1 MTSAAYAAASYRL
14 VAAAA
19 VGCDADEKKE
29 CTKTGTVKEVAAD
42 LPSDATATSVPA
54 DVTKT
59 SK

>member
-1 MTSAAYAAASYRL
+1 MKHFIMFMF
-14 VAAAA
+14 VIFAA

-42 LPSDATATSVPA
+42 LPSDATASSVPA

>member
-1 MTSAAYAAASYRL
+1 MKHFIMFMF
-14 VAAAA
+14 VALTAI
-19 VGCDADEKKE
+19 GCDTDEKKE
-29 CTKTGTVKEVAAD
+29 CTKAETAKEVAAD

>member
-1 MTSAAYAAASYRL
+1 MKHFIMFMFVIFAAI
-14 VAAAA
+14 
-19 VGCDADEKKE
+19 GCDADDEKE

-54 DVTKT
+54 DVTKA